1 MKNFC
6 FILVFIF
13 SLTVLNAQTHSHH
26 SSETGDKIKALT
38 SEQIDNYLNGEGM
51 GLAKTAELNHYPGP
65 KHVLDLAKEL
75 KLNQTQIDSAE
86 KIFAMMNERAVYL
99 GKIII
104 DKEKQ
109 LDQLFN
115 SGNADE
121 ESIRNIVMEM
131 SQYQGELRLK
141 HLNAHIQLKDIL
153 TSDQVLTYESLRG
166 Y

>member
-13 SLTVLNAQTHSHH
+13 SITSLNAQKHSHH
-26 SSETGDKIKALT
+26 TSETGNEIKALT
-38 SEQIDNYLNGEGM
+38 SEQINSYLNGEGM
-51 GLAKTAELNHYPGP
+51 GLAKAAELNHYPGP
-65 KHVLDLAKEL
+65 KHVLDLSKEL
-75 KLNQTQIDSAE
+75 KLSQTQIDSTG
-86 KIFAMMNERAVYL
+86 KIFARMNERAVYL

-121 ESIRNIVMEM
+121 ESVKNIVMVIA
-131 SQYQGELRLK
+131 QYQGELRFT
-141 HLNAHIQLKDIL
+141 HLNAHIQQKKIL
-153 TSDQVLTYESLRG
+153 TPDQILTYESLRG